1 MSAAEGRVD
10 QIRSALQAAFRPQRL
25 EIRDD
30 SEQHRGHRGAAGGA
44 GHYHVEIVSAAFAG
58 LPPLARHRRVYEALA
73 AFMPAEIHA
82 LSLRTKTPDET

>member
-1 MSAAEGRVD
+1 MDRIVRMRAALE
-10 QIRSALQAAFRPQRL
+10 AAFAPVQL

-44 GHYHVEIVSAAFAG
+44 GHYTVEIVSGAFAG
-58 LPPLARHRRVYEALA
+58 LPPLARHRQVYAALA

-82 LSLRTKTPDET
+82 LSLKTKAPGET

>member
-1 MSAAEGRVD
+1 MDRVAR
-10 QIRSALQAAFRPQRL
+10 IREALQAAFAPDSL

-58 LPPLARHRRVYEALA
+58 APMLARHRKVYAALA

-82 LSLRTKTPDET
+82 LSLKTKAPGEA

>member
-1 MSAAEGRVD
+1 MDRIARMRE
-10 QIRSALQAAFRPQRL
+10 ALQAAFRPQRL

-30 SEQHRGHRGAAGGA
+30 SEQHRGHRGHRGAAGGA

-58 LPPLARHRRVYEALA
+58 LPPLARHRKVYDALA

-82 LSLRTKTPDET
+82 LSLRTKTPDEA